1 MDNQDLANIFYEIAF
16 FLEMDGVPFKPAAY
30 EKAAII
36 LENLEENIEEI
47 YLRDGI
53 DGFESMPGIGKS
65 IAQTIEEY
73 INTGKVRYYQS
84 LKKKMPIDIGALDSI
99 EGMGPRKIKV
109 LYEKLKIKNVKDLER
124 AAKNHEI
131 ANLFGFGPKTE
142 ENILQGIEFLKRNK
156 GRFLFSDAIA
166 IAQNVEKTIGKIGGV
181 KKITI
186 AGSLRRGKET
196 IGDIDF
202 LAIASNHEKV
212 MKAFVSLPGV
222 SKVWAQGKTKSSVRF
237 KNGIDADLRI
247 IPDKSFGSALQYFT
261 GSKEHNIALRKI
273 AIEKKLKLNEYG
285 LFRGAKMIGGI
296 NEKTIYDSLGL
307 DYVEPELREDHGE
320 IESVINHNLPRLIHK
335 QDVKGDLHC
344 HSAWNGGEN
353 TLEELAEA
361 AIERKYQYLGISDHT
376 RSLKIEN
383 GLEEKDILLQIRE
396 IDRINKGFSKKRI
409 KFKLLKG
416 AEVNILKDG
425 SLDISD
431 KVLSK
436 LDYAIG
442 GIHSGFK
449 MTETQNTGRMIKAM
463 ENPYITIIS
472 HPTGRIIKRRDE
484 YSINLNKILEVAKKT
499 KTILEINSCPDR
511 LDLKDFNIKKAKEL
525 RVSMII
531 NSDAHEID
539 QMDNIFFGVIQ
550 ARRGWA
556 EKKDIVNCL
565 NIEKLLVRLKEK
577 QLKI

>member
-1 MDNQDLANIFYEIAF
+1 MYNQDLANIFYEIAF
-16 FLEMDGVPFKPAAY
+16 LLEMDGVPFKPAAY
-30 EKAAII
+30 EKAAIV
-36 LENLEENIEEI
+36 LETLEEDIEKI
-47 YLRDGI
+47 YQDKGI
-53 DGFESMPGIGKS
+53 KGFEAMPGIGRG
-65 IAQTIEEY
+65 IAQRMEEY
-73 INTGKVRYYQS
+73 IKTGKISFYQY
-84 LKKKMPIDIGALDSI
+84 LKKKMPIDIGVLDSI

-109 LYEKLKIKNVKDLER
+109 LYDKLGIKNVKDLEK

-131 ANLFGFGPKTE
+131 AKLFGFGHKTE
-142 ENILQGIEFLKRNK
+142 GNILQGIEFLKRNK

-166 IAQNVEKTIGKIGGV
+166 IAENVKQALAKLKLV
-181 KKITI
+181 KKIEI

-202 LAIASNHEKV
+202 LAIGNNHEKI
-212 MKAFVSLPGV
+212 MDAFVNLSGV
-222 SKVWAQGKTKSSVRF
+222 AKVWAKGSTKSSVRF

-247 IPDKSFGSALQYFT
+247 VPEKSFGSALQYFT

-273 AIEKKLKLNEYG
+273 AIDKKMKLNEYG
-285 LFRGAKMIGGI
+285 LFKGSKMIGGS
-296 NEKTIYDSLGL
+296 NEEKIYEILGL
-307 DYVEPELREDHGE
+307 DWVSPELREDKEE
-320 IESVINHNLPRLIHK
+320 IEAGLKHRLPKLIQEK
-335 QDVKGDLHC
+335 DIKGDLHC
-344 HSAWNGGEN
+344 HSAWNGGKN
-353 TLEELAEA
+353 SLEELAKEG
-361 AIERKYQYLGISDHT
+361 IKRGYQYLGISDHT
-376 RSLKIEN
+376 RSLRIEN

-396 IDRINKGFSKKRI
+396 IDRINKSLVKKRI
-409 KFKLLKG
+409 KFRLLKG

-425 SLDISD
+425 TLDISD

-449 MTETQNTGRMIKAM
+449 MKESENTQRLIKAM
-463 ENPYITIIS
+463 QNPYISIIS

-484 YSINLNKILEVAKKT
+484 YSIDLNKVLATAKET

-511 LDLKDFNIKKAKEL
+511 LDLKDVNIRKAKDL
-525 RVSMII
+525 GIGMII
-531 NSDAHEID
+531 NSDAHEME
-539 QMDNIFFGVIQ
+539 QLDNIGFGVTQ

-577 QLKI
+577 TKS